1 MPARLRIL
9 GVTRVTARRDVAEVG
24 PNSALL
30 LPRAVTAGVQLLGLP
45 VAGGLRRGH
54 GAVGTTGGGGGLSGQ
69 HGEVAGA
76 DGRRGSTRQPVTR
89 IRMGA

>member
-1 MPARLRIL
+1 MPARPRIL

-30 LPRAVTAGVQLLGLP
+30 LPRAVTAGFQLLGLP
-45 VAGGLRRGH
+45 VAGGLRRGR
-54 GAVGTTGGGGGLSGQ
+54 GAVGTIGGGGGLSGQ

>member
-1 MPARLRIL
+1 MPAPPRIL

-45 VAGGLRRGH
+45 VAGGLRRGR
-54 GAVGTTGGGGGLSGQ
+54 GVVGTTGSGLSGQ

-76 DGRRGSTRQPVTR
+76 DGRRGSTRHPVTR